1 MMDTKAVDAYIA
13 ALENARD
20 EAEQFHANKLMAAYE
35 LAEITLAQLIAHL
48 NHIG

>member
-1 MMDTKAVDAYIA
+1 MMDTKAIEAYVA

-20 EAEQFHANKLMAAYE
+20 EVAQIHANKLMAAYG
-35 LAEITLAQLIAHL
+35 LGDITLSQVITHL